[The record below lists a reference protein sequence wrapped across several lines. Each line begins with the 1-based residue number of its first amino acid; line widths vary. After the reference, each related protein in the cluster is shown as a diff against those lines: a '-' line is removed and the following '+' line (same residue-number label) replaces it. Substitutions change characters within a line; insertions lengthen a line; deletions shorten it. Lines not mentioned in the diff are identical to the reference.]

1 MFYQLSSL
9 VRRSASLKTL
19 KTLNCGAPRTNS
31 WKPCFSNHRYV
42 IENPNIRW
50 YSSPRDVPGS
60 QRNKST
66 LYYVVALGVL
76 VGGFSYAAVPLY
88 RLFCQ
93 VTLEAN

>member
-1 MFYQLSSL
+1 MLCQLSSL
-9 VRRSASLKTL
+9 LRRPFKLNVLHNTL
-19 KTLNCGAPRTNS
+19 MNCGTPKTNS
-31 WKPCFSNHRYV
+31 WGPGFSKKCV
-42 IENPNIRW
+42 LENANIRW

-66 LYYVVALGVL
+66 VYYVIALGVL

-93 VTLEAN
+93 VKF